1 MRAFFKGLACF
12 FCFCVYFLAEVIL
25 GFFFFFLAKRTKRR
39 WAARCIRV
47 FTRCLLKLL
56 GIRVRVTGAVEEA
69 RKLRGA
75 FLAPNHLS
83 YIDGFAMAAT
93 FPLIFVS
100 KSDLKSWP
108 LIGWMT
114 QLSGTIFI
122 DRSRRNHLVDSIRE
136 MAVTLA
142 QGTHVLFFPEGTT
155 TNGEAMLAFKSTF
168 FDAPVQTG
176 ATVVPVSIVYHRV
189 DGEPFSLANRDRICW
204 YGDMTFWDHFVG
216 LLRCRTVEMSLDIHR
231 PIWADA
237 PAGNSDVRKDL
248 SDRTYAAVAGG
259 VRLLLT

>member
-1 MRAFFKGLACF
+1 VRAFLKGLACF
-12 FCFCVYFLAEVIL
+12 FCFCVYVLAQVL
-25 GFFFFFLAKRTKRR
+25 LALLFFFLAKGTKRR
-39 WAARCIRV
+39 WAAGLIHV
-47 FTRCLLKLL
+47 FTRCLTRLL
-56 GIRVRVTGAVEEA
+56 GIRVRVTGALDAV

-83 YIDGFAMAAT
+83 YIDGFVMAAT

-100 KSDLKSWP
+100 KSELKSWP

-114 QLSGTIFI
+114 RLSGTIFV
-122 DRSRRNHLVDSIRE
+122 DRSRRNHLLDSIQE

-155 TNGEAMLAFKSTF
+155 TNGEVLLAFKSAV
-168 FDAPVQTG
+168 FDAPVRAA
-176 ATVVPVSIVYHRV
+176 ATVVPVSIVYHGV
-189 DGEPFSLANRDRICW
+189 DGAPFSRANRDRICW

-216 LLRCRTVEMSLDIHR
+216 LLRCRSVDVSLEIHE
-231 PIWADA
+231 PIWADVL
-237 PAGNSDVRKDL
+237 AGSSDVRKEL

-259 VRLLLT
+259 IRPLV